1 MNISIRGYGMKT
13 KEKILR
19 ESLKLFAMKG
29 FNEISLNELAENV
42 GIKAPSLY
50 KHYKSKQDIFSHC
63 IEYFRCQL
71 EEKRENLS
79 LPKNGENSKVYA
91 DKSREEIINIAI
103 DLFKY
108 HLLDPVASNFRKML
122 LKDRYNNQEIDDL
135 YMEIFIKSPIEYQ
148 KIVFQYLMDND
159 YFIKDD
165 VQTMATNFYTP
176 IFFLIQKYDT
186 NIESINEG
194 EKELSEIMNDFCDRY
209 EVKK

>member
-1 MNISIRGYGMKT
+1 MKT

-91 DKSREEIINIAI
+91 DKSR
-103 DLFKY
+103 
-108 HLLDPVASNFRKML
+108 
-122 LKDRYNNQEIDDL
+122 
-135 YMEIFIKSPIEYQ
+135 
-148 KIVFQYLMDND
+148 
-159 YFIKDD
+159 
-165 VQTMATNFYTP
+165 
-176 IFFLIQKYDT
+176 
-186 NIESINEG
+186 
-194 EKELSEIMNDFCDRY
+194 
-209 EVKK
+209 